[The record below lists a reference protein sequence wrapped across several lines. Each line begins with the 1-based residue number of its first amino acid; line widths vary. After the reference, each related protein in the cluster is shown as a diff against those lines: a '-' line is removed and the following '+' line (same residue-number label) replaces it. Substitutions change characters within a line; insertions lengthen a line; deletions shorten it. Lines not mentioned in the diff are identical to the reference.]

1 MSDNWLKTPTAAA
14 SCTVIAEV
22 AQAHDGSLGMAHAF
36 IDAVAS
42 TGAHAVKFQ
51 THIASAES
59 TLREPW
65 RKKFSLQD
73 ATRFDYWRRM
83 EFTPEQW
90 QGLRRHTD
98 QKELLFLSSPFSMQ
112 AMDLLDGVGVAGW
125 KVASGEVA
133 DGPLL
138 QRMAA
143 GDLPVILSS
152 GLSDYAELDS
162 AVQIIKSR
170 GVPLAVLQCA
180 SRYPC
185 SPQDVG
191 LNVMQS
197 FRSRYPGA
205 AIGLSDHSAKI
216 FPGLAAVALGA
227 QVIEVHVTL
236 SRDMFGPD
244 VAASLTV
251 AEIRQLVEGVRFT
264 EAMLSS
270 PADKTSIPD
279 DLKQMRAIFTKSL
292 VAADDL
298 PAGRVLT
305 AIDLVAK
312 KPGSGISVSE
322 LPKFIGQKLKRK
334 LLRDQTIEWDDI

>member
-1 MSDNWLKTPTAAA
+1 MDSWLKTPSASA

-42 TGAHAVKFQ
+42 TGAHAIKFQ

-59 TLREPW
+59 TPLEPW

-73 ATRFDYWRRM
+73 ASRYDYWRRM

-90 QGLRRHTD
+90 QGLRRHAHE
-98 QKELLFLSSPFSMQ
+98 KGLMFLSSPFSMQ
-112 AMDLLDGVGVAGW
+112 AMDLLDAVGVAGW

-133 DGPLL
+133 NTPML

-143 GDLPVILSS
+143 DNIPVILSS
-152 GLSDYAELDS
+152 GMSDYAELDN
-162 AVQIIKSR
+162 AVAIFQGR

-180 SRYPC
+180 TRYPC
-185 SPQDVG
+185 PPEDVG

-197 FRSRYPGA
+197 FRSRYQGA
-205 AIGLSDHSAKI
+205 AIGLSDHSATVY
-216 FPGLAAVALGA
+216 PGLAAATLGA
-227 QVIEVHVTL
+227 QVIEVHATL

-244 VAASLTV
+244 VTASLTI
-251 AEIRQLVEGVRFT
+251 AEIRQLVEGVRFI

-270 PADKTSIPD
+270 PVDKASISE
-279 DLKQMRAIFTKSL
+279 DLKQVRTIFTKSL
-292 VAADDL
+292 VAAGDL
-298 PAGRVLT
+298 PAGHIL
-305 AIDLVAK
+305 IEGDLVAK
-312 KPGSGISVSE
+312 KPGDGVAVNE
-322 LPKFIGQKLKRK
+322 LSKFIGRALKRH
-334 LLRDQTIEWDDI
+334 LQRDEKIDWNDI

>member
-1 MSDNWLKTPTAAA
+1 MDNWLKTPSA
-14 SCTVIAEV
+14 SAPCTVIAEV

-42 TGAHAVKFQ
+42 TGAHAIKFQ

-59 TLREPW
+59 TPLEPW

-73 ATRFDYWRRM
+73 ASRYDYWRRM

-90 QGLRRHTD
+90 QGLRRHAD
-98 QKELLFLSSPFSMQ
+98 EKGLMFLSSPFSMQ
-112 AMDLLDGVGVAGW
+112 AMDLLAAVGVAGW

-133 DGPLL
+133 NIPMLH
-138 QRMAA
+138 RMAA
-143 GDLPVILSS
+143 DNIPVILSS
-152 GLSDYAELDS
+152 GMSDYAELDN
-162 AVQIIKSR
+162 AVAIIQGR

-180 SRYPC
+180 TRYPC
-185 SPQDVG
+185 PPGEVG

-197 FRSRYPGA
+197 FRSRYLGA
-205 AIGLSDHSAKI
+205 AVGLSDHSATVY
-216 FPGLAAVALGA
+216 PGLAAVTLGA
-227 QVIEVHVTL
+227 QVIEVHATL

-270 PADKTSIPD
+270 PVDKASISED
-279 DLKQMRAIFTKSL
+279 VKQVRAIFTKSL
-292 VAADDL
+292 VAAGDL
-298 PAGRVLT
+298 PAGHVL
-305 AIDLVAK
+305 IEGDLTAK
-312 KPGSGISVSE
+312 KPGDGVAVNE
-322 LPKFIGQKLKRK
+322 LSKFIGRMLKRQ
-334 LLRDQTIEWDDI
+334 LQRDEKIDWNDI